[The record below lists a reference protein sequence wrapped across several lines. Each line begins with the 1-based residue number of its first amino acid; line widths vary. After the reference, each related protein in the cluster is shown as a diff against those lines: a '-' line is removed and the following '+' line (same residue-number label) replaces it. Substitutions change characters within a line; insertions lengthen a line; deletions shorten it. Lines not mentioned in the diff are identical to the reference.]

1 MQRNKIEREGN
12 GEEEGEGG
20 KKRSGGKRREGREE
34 NGKVTVSFEMFYFEY
49 TIVL

>member
-34 NGKVTVSFEMFYFEY
+34 NGKVTQF
-49 TIVL
+49 